1 MKPTVKI
8 YGYGWVGKAMH
19 PLFPDAYIVDSK
31 GNCWTNVDS
40 GGGRKIVQPM
50 GKSSEIVCDVAFVC
64 VPTDLKE
71 DGTLDCSIVEEVV
84 RDGPEDFFIIR
95 STVNP
100 GFSDYLAMK
109 YGQYGKEIVFMPEY
123 IGETVAHPLFDE
135 TKRPFLVIGGDNEG
149 RRKAIELFQTT
160 YNANTRIRQLTAY
173 EAEVVKLSENR
184 SIAFKVAEIQE
195 LYDACQAAH
204 VDFYEIREAVY
215 GDDPRMNLWW
225 TFVFPDNRGFQSS
238 KCLRKDVPAWCAW
251 AESVGI
257 KPDITKLLVTKSR
270 EYDKHNPIQH
280 E

>member
-31 GNCWTNVDS
+31 GDCWTHVDR
-40 GGGRKIVQPM
+40 GGGQKIVQPM
-50 GKSSEIVCDVAFVC
+50 GKSSEIVCDFAFVC
-64 VPTDLKE
+64 VPTDPKE

-100 GFSDYLAMK
+100 GFCGYLEHT
-109 YGQYGKEIVFMPEY
+109 YGKQVVFMPEY

-135 TKRPFLVIGGDNEG
+135 TKRPFLILGGCPGD
-149 RRKAIELFQTT
+149 RREVIELFQTV
-160 YNANTRIRQLTAY
+160 YNANTRIRQMTSL

-184 SIAFKVAEIQE
+184 SIAFKVAEVQE
-195 LYDACQAAH
+195 LYDVCQAAN

-225 TFVFPDNRGFQSS
+225 TFVFPENRGFESS

-270 EYDKHNPIQH
+270 EYESLRNNSVQ